1 MTNPDDHSHAGPGW
15 QWLEHSEPT
24 ALQPIPKS
32 PGAHNAPHDTARGGG
47 AEWAWLDRTPDHRT
61 ARAPGRRASGRIWA
75 GLAAA
80 LGVSGV
86 VIGLGVAS
94 LAGQDEVPVAAPAI
108 TAAPPTST
116 SIPAACEGLTGTT
129 VTDKAGDNHSL
140 AGVIAGFQHAYY
152 VQRSA
157 DAAMRFLGPESGIVA
172 AALAAG
178 IASIPLGTTHCVAIT
193 PIADAAAEVH
203 LAEVRPDGSR
213 IDYLQLVNVGPSEP
227 DTVITNI
234 QRRS

>member
-1 MTNPDDHSHAGPGW
+1 MTNPDDHNHTGPGW
-15 QWLEHSEPT
+15 QWLDHTEPT
-24 ALQPIPKS
+24 APQPVPKS
-32 PGAHNAPHDTARGGG
+32 RRAHTAPHDTAGDGG
-47 AEWAWLDRTPDHRT
+47 AEWAWLDSTPDHRT
-61 ARAPGRRASGRIWA
+61 ARARETRMPGRVWA

-86 VIGLGVAS
+86 LIGLGVAS
-94 LAGQDEVPVAAPAI
+94 LAGQDEVAVAAPAI

-116 SIPAACEGLTGTT
+116 SSPAACEGLTGTT

-140 AGVIAGFQHAYY
+140 AGVVAGFQHAYY

-172 AALAAG
+172 EALAAG
-178 IASIPLGTTHCVAIT
+178 IASIPPGTTHCVAIT
-193 PIADAAAEVH
+193 PIADTAAEVH

-213 IDYLQLVNVGPSEP
+213 IDYLQLVNVRPSQP